1 MFVST
6 LNVCLVPVEARRE
19 CLPRKKQDKGRGR
32 GKGRRENKWRGTQE
46 EKRQRVR
53 DK

>member
-32 GKGRRENKWRGTQE
+32 GKGRRENEWRGDTGGKE
-46 EKRQRVR
+46 AESER
-53 DK
+53 

>member
-19 CLPRKKQDKGRGR
+19 CLPRKKQDKGRER
-32 GKGRRENKWRGTQE
+32 GKGRRENEWRGDTGGKE
-46 EKRQRVR
+46 AESER
-53 DK
+53 